1 MTSAPPP
8 IVRDITEADA
18 AAWAVLYSGYRA
30 FYKMPADDAVVATAW
45 QWVLHREHGMR
56 GLVAVAANG
65 DLIALANLRTFARP
79 SAGKMGLYLDDLFT
93 SPEARGTGAGGAL
106 LDRTAE
112 IAGEDGSQV
121 IRWITATD
129 NSTAR
134 RVYDAHATATGWIT
148 YEMAPR
154 TE

>member
-1 MTSAPPP
+1 MTLDTRPT
-8 IVRDITEADA
+8 VRDVTDADA
-18 AAWAVLYSGYRA
+18 AAWTLLYSGYRE
-30 FYKMPADDAVVATAW
+30 FYQMPADDSVVAIAW
-45 QWVLHREHGMR
+45 QWVLHRQHGMR
-56 GLVAVAANG
+56 GIVAVAANG

-79 SAGKMGLYLDDLFT
+79 SAGTMGLYLDDLFT
-93 SPEARGTGAGGAL
+93 SPEARGTGAGSAL

-129 NSTAR
+129 NTTAR
-134 RVYDAHATATGWIT
+134 RVYDAHATATGWVT

-154 TE
+154 SS